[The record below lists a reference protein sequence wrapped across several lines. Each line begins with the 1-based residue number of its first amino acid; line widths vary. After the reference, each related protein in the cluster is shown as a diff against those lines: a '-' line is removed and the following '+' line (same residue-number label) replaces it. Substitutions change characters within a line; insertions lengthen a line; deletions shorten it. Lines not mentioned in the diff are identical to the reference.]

1 MRRQRSAEDELLL
14 GMIKQ
19 QALESLRRKKNIFD
33 SASGDES
40 PLASSR
46 RGSVQDLMTEDP
58 LLQDYFVDITR
69 QPLNPEKPELGWK
82 KTVHRTRE
90 KKEI

>member
-46 RGSVQDLMTEDP
+46 RGSVQDMMEEDP

-69 QPLNPEKPELGWK
+69 TPIDPERPEMGWNK
-82 KTVHRTRE
+82 KVHRTRV
-90 KKEI
+90 KK